1 MQINTTTAN
10 AKYINR
16 ACISLGETDLVLEG
30 CVGTSSEM
38 AGKAASCE
46 EFCKSG
52 KPRPPDPDLK
62 KIAENLKDVKH
73 KILVLSGK
81 GGVGKSTCTANL
93 SWALA
98 RDEDVQVGVMDADL
112 CGPSIPKVMGAE
124 GEEVHMSGDGWS
136 PVFIEDNLSVMSVGL
151 LLDPKAAI
159 IWRGSKKDGMI
170 KQFLK
175 DVSWGDTDYLIIDT
189 PPGTSDEH
197 ISLTRYLDAAGG
209 IDGAVIVTTPQNVA
223 LLDVRKGISFCNK
236 MGIKIL
242 GVVENMSGFV
252 CPNCEKSSD
261 IFPATGAGVQG
272 MAKELGVKFLGKLPL
287 DPRIAKACDQGKS
300 FLDEIPDSPATA
312 AYLNVVE
319 QIVAAC
325 NSSSA
330 DAGEPLETTS
340 GGTGAGVGA
349 AADPGNATS
358 IDAAVAAPLRFK
370 VGDTVMANVSGSFS
384 TGLVVKV
391 WDSGKPYRIQ
401 LPDETEVWAPSDDD
415 TFIRATTQ
423 PENVAAEPTS
433 AI

>member
-1 MQINTTTAN
+1 MNI
-10 AKYINR
+10 
-16 ACISLGETDLVLEG
+16 LG
-30 CVGTSSEM
+30 CVYM
-38 AGKAASCE
+38 
-46 EFCKSG
+46 
-52 KPRPPDPDLK
+52 L
-62 KIAENLKDVKH
+62 
-73 KILVLSGK
+73 ILQT
-81 GGVGKSTCTANL
+81 TCVVPN
-93 SWALA
+93 
-98 RDEDVQVGVMDADL
+98 
-112 CGPSIPKVMGAE
+112 
-124 GEEVHMSGDGWS
+124 
-136 PVFIEDNLSVMSVGL
+136 
-151 LLDPKAAI
+151 
-159 IWRGSKKDGMI
+159 
-170 KQFLK
+170 
-175 DVSWGDTDYLIIDT
+175 VSRIIDT

-401 LPDETEVWAPSDDD
+401 LPDETEVWAPSDDN
-415 TFIRATTQ
+415 TFIRAITQ